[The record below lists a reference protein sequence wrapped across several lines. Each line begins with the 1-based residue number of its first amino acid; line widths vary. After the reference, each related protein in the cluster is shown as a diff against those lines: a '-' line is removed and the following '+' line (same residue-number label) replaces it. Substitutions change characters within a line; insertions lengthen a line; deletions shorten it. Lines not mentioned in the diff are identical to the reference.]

1 MSKLD
6 IAVWDIQFYKVDEDG
21 NELQNPD
28 GTVKLFQLK
37 RDVDCSFIAEVTS
50 EDELEEIKESN
61 NGFNKGL

>member
-1 MSKLD
+1 MSKFN
-6 IAVWDIQFYKVDEDG
+6 IALWDIQFYKVDKDG

-50 EDELEEIKESN
+50 EDELEEINNES
-61 NGFNKGL
+61 

>member
-1 MSKLD
+1 MAKQYD
-6 IAVWDIQFYKVDEDG
+6 IALWDIQFYKVDEDG

-50 EDELEEIKESN
+50 EDELEEINNES
-61 NGFNKGL
+61 

>member
-1 MSKLD
+1 MENYD
-6 IAVWDIQFYKVDEDG
+6 ICIWDIQFYKVDEEG

-50 EDELEEIKESN
+50 EDELEEINNES
-61 NGFNKGL
+61 

>member
-1 MSKLD
+1 MENYD
-6 IAVWDIQFYKVDEDG
+6 ICVWDIQFYKVDDEG

-50 EDELEEIKESN
+50 EDELEEINNES
-61 NGFNKGL
+61 